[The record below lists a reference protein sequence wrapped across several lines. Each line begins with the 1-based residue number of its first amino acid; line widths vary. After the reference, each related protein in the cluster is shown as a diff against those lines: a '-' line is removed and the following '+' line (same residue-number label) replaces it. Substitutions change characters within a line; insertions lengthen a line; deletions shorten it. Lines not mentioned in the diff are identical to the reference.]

1 MAEGRVPHAAGPVC
15 VPCGTPEARAG
26 PGAVLPEAA
35 LAPGRWHPG
44 TRITHPSSSP
54 WGRTCD
60 DFSSPF
66 PPCWLLA
73 LSPPAGLFNHCPSK
87 PTHFRSCKQEEMVE
101 PSLQPLSV
109 DLAPVGMFWL
119 FEGVGRRKWAACAP
133 ASRSWGLASRGPAV
147 R

>member
-1 MAEGRVPHAAGPVC
+1 MQLAQCVFPAGLRRPGLVP
-15 VPCGTPEARAG
+15 
-26 PGAVLPEAA
+26 VLFF
-35 LAPGRWHPG
+35 LKQLWLQGGG
-44 TRITHPSSSP
+44 TRGHASLTFLQPL
-54 WGRTCD
+54 GRTCD